1 MRNAGFHQG
10 KNEQQWKKKKEVN
23 RNTCIQHFLIKCVTR
38 IEFVKVSRTKKRA
51 ALAIFLPNQ
60 TYCCCCFFFF
70 NRSCCLHR
78 YLRLHDFI
86 FCLNTL

>member
-10 KNEQQWKKKKEVN
+10 KNEHQWKKKEVN

-51 ALAIFLPNQ
+51 ALAIFFPNQ
-60 TYCCCCFFFF
+60 TYCCCCFFLTVLVVFTV
-70 NRSCCLHR
+70 
-78 YLRLHDFI
+78 
-86 FCLNTL
+86 TLDYTISYFV